1 MRVANLI
8 YIFIIGYITR
18 IYKMQKTRKDK
29 FPLCLKNVHGIKR
42 ILRFSNTGVF
52 EI

>member
-8 YIFIIGYITR
+8 YIFIIGTR

-29 FPLCLKNVHGIKR
+29 FPLRLKNVHGIKR